1 MKKFI
6 FILLIIFFTAS
17 YSKTIFGS
25 AEYVYGDAET
35 LLDAKA
41 KCMSL
46 AKQDAIENFA
56 TFISSESVVRNYI
69 TERSEIVTSAQGMI
83 TDIKVIEENIDK
95 ATSKVFYKIS
105 AEVDEKKILA
115 IYEEKEKIRLEN
127 VEAERL
133 KQQERIESERKA
145 QAEKLE
151 HDRKMAELEYKTEEL
166 KKSIFLNTKKKRFW
180 RNQKWIALGAFVG
193 SAGLGTYFNYQSDS
207 YYDDFQNT
215 TSTSESISLLDKAN
229 SNKDYRNIT
238 YSVSLV
244 PLGYFFW
251 AWYQES
257 KF

>member
-1 MKKFI
+1 MKHL
-6 FILLIIFFTAS
+6 LLIIVLIFFSYA
-17 YSKTIFGS
+17 YSKTIFGT

-46 AKQDAIENFA
+46 AKQDAIEKFA
-56 TFISSESVVRNYI
+56 TFISSESVVRNYV
-69 TERSEIVTSAQGMI
+69 TERSEIVTNAQGLI
-83 TDIKVIEENIDK
+83 TDIKVIQENISK
-95 ATSKVFYKIS
+95 ANSKIFYKIS
-105 AEVDEKKILA
+105 AEIDEEKILA
-115 IYEEKEKIRLEN
+115 IYEEKEKFRLEK

-133 KQQERIESERKA
+133 KQHQRLEAERKA

-151 HDRKMAELEYKTEEL
+151 HERKMAEINYKTKEIESSML
-166 KKSIFLNTKKKRFW
+166 LNTKEKRFW

-193 SAGLGTYFNYQSDS
+193 SAGLGTYFNFQADS
-207 YYDDFQNT
+207 YYDDYQSATNT
-215 TSTSESISLLDKAN
+215 VSSIDYYDKAN

-251 AWYQES
+251 SWYQES
-257 KF
+257 KY

>member
-1 MKKFI
+1 MKHL
-6 FILLIIFFTAS
+6 LLIIVLIIFSYS

-46 AKQDAIENFA
+46 AKQDAIEKFA
-56 TFISSESVVRNYI
+56 TFISSESVVRNYV

-95 ATSKVFYKIS
+95 ATSRIFYKIS

-115 IYEEKEKIRLEN
+115 VYEEKEKIRLEK
-127 VEAERL
+127 VQAERL
-133 KQQERIESERKA
+133 KQEERLEADRKA
-145 QAEKLE
+145 QADKLE
-151 HDRKMAELEYKTEEL
+151 HDRKMAEIQYKTKEME
-166 KKSIFLNTKKKRFW
+166 SSMFLNTKDKRFW
-180 RNQKWIALGAFVG
+180 SKQKWIALGAFVG

-215 TSTSESISLLDKAN
+215 SSTSESISLLDNAN
-229 SNKDYRNIT
+229 SNKDYRNVT

-244 PLGYFFW
+244 PLGYFFYS
-251 AWYQES
+251 WYKES
-257 KF
+257 KY

>member
-1 MKKFI
+1 MRKFI
-6 FILLIIFFTAS
+6 FILLIIFFTMS

-41 KCMSL
+41 KCMDL
-46 AKQDAIENFA
+46 AKQDAIESFA
-56 TFISSESVVRNYI
+56 TFISSESVVRNYV
-69 TERSEIVTSAQGMI
+69 TERSEIVTSARGML
-83 TDIKVIEENIDK
+83 TDIKIIQQNISK
-95 ATSKVFYKIS
+95 ADSKVFYKIS
-105 AEVDEKKILA
+105 AEIDEKKILA
-115 IYEEKEKIRLEN
+115 VYEEKERIRLEN

-133 KQQERIESERKA
+133 KQQERLEADRKA
-145 QAEKLE
+145 QADKME
-151 HDRKMAELEYKTEEL
+151 HDRKMAEIGYKTKEME
-166 KKSIFLNTKKKRFW
+166 KSMLLNTKDKRFW

-238 YSVSLV
+238 YSVSLA
-244 PLGYFFW
+244 PLGYFFYS
-251 AWYQES
+251 WYRES
-257 KF
+257 KY